1 MENEN
6 RLKYIDI
13 EEGEEKENK
22 NGDNSNEPMT
32 IEVIMEKEPI
42 RREEEKDD
50 GFRVVTRK
58 RRNKAFEKIG
68 RVKGVFKD
76 FKNMSEEEVEM
87 VETKDQRFSGRQEEY
102 VVTAKIK
109 PEHITTDKRTNYVKI
124 IKAILK
130 DRIDPVNV
138 LDNSFAASDI
148 IFKDK
153 EKANKCLS
161 IEDKEERII
170 TYGIS
175 NRTAQCR
182 GVITSW
188 DGDLLELSEAIE
200 DKDQVIK
207 VQRLRKRV
215 WSVEEGEYGWEPTR
229 HVIITLKGNRVP
241 NEISIFKGLATLS
254 VRPFVDTV
262 VQCFYCYGYDHSKD
276 TCKKRRLCMISGE
289 SFHGKCDRKEKCSN
303 CGEGH
308 KATDRRCKIYKR
320 QEQMNKMK
328 AEERITP
335 YETKIKIQNF
345 QRKEDNNAE
354 KNGRRERE
362 KEMTGTIRRMQERD
376 GSRTRRGTT
385 EGEQRSVTKKWSDVV
400 QGGHRETEEDNFGTI
415 ETGNNKRGRKDSR
428 TMENV
433 TENDSGN
440 TEEEWS
446 LDKEERLCKKVE
458 KMVMEKMNMQ
468 MKKMAEAMDEELEKM
483 ERKIMK
489 KLEEKDREMN
499 KIIENLANKVEQC
512 IEMVN

>member
-1 MENEN
+1 MQDIRDYFMKEKKGDKRKITEGIDEIVIAYNKNNKENDVEGRGKAKKIKKKEKQTYLTEKEERNNGKKITEAELKENKIENEN

-22 NGDNSNEPMT
+22 NGDNSNKPMT

-42 RREEEKDD
+42 RREKEKDD

-87 VETKDQRFSGRQEEY
+87 VETKDQRFSGRQKEY

-130 DRIDPVNV
+130 DGIDPVNV

-175 NRTAQCR
+175 NRTTQCR
-182 GVITSW
+182 GVIISW
-188 DGDLLELSEAIE
+188 DGDLFELSEAIE

-229 HVIITLKGNRVP
+229 HVIITLKGNRMKYR
-241 NEISIFKGLATLS
+241 FL
-254 VRPFVDTV
+254 
-262 VQCFYCYGYDHSKD
+262 KD
-276 TCKKRRLCMISGE
+276 QQ
-289 SFHGKCDRKEKCSN
+289 H
-303 CGEGH
+303 
-308 KATDRRCKIYKR
+308 
-320 QEQMNKMK
+320 
-328 AEERITP
+328 
-335 YETKIKIQNF
+335 
-345 QRKEDNNAE
+345 
-354 KNGRRERE
+354 
-362 KEMTGTIRRMQERD
+362 
-376 GSRTRRGTT
+376 
-385 EGEQRSVTKKWSDVV
+385 
-400 QGGHRETEEDNFGTI
+400 
-415 ETGNNKRGRKDSR
+415 
-428 TMENV
+428 
-433 TENDSGN
+433 
-440 TEEEWS
+440 
-446 LDKEERLCKKVE
+446 
-458 KMVMEKMNMQ
+458 
-468 MKKMAEAMDEELEKM
+468 
-483 ERKIMK
+483 
-489 KLEEKDREMN
+489 
-499 KIIENLANKVEQC
+499 
-512 IEMVN
+512 